1 MIETTP
7 PTEIDAGQTRHWSQQ
22 LQRRIMR
29 LLLQHDQPLF
39 RNQFR
44 QFFVQSTLPQIPLL
58 QQYDRY
64 VKLQTLSDE
73 LLDDILP
80 RIRRQLSLKTSRARL
95 QEEAP
100 TRGDIDWQRSLE
112 RSWSLSPGQPPTS
125 FDTRLR
131 QRSMDTPENVLTV
144 AILLA
149 YRQELQQAMKDSFA
163 DEELSAQE
171 LGTFVSAGERA
182 ERELAAPYARALLEQ
197 ARKADIHALSQQVM
211 FHLRPGPNPYRDLL
225 AWWQRFTQ
233 FRVGRAT
240 EARSLALAS
249 KRSDEKTDAWLY
261 ELWIVLEY
269 LHLLHAEG
277 AVQTQDMKIDTDL
290 LQGTFTWQQQRF
302 RLIYNRQLDTSTS
315 FEADWHHAPS
325 SRPDYTIEREK
336 PLEIRQRGELIWRE
350 PPVVLDAKYYLGGSD
365 PTNTHGPIKK
375 LLGDMT
381 LLSAQVG
388 ILFFPQLPEPE
399 EEQHVTRTVQRTGK
413 QYQAPGEVQH
423 QVQLYHLEPG
433 MPFPELQKRLR
444 ATLDLAALHLPDR
457 PEPCCQGTWLDP
469 DTINADHHAF
479 PPHTVLC
486 PKPHIGPN
494 VFDLVNADRD
504 CLKNP
509 RLCHII
515 GQTIVSPFVVRVTS
529 RDQLAQQSNDLRTR
543 NDELLQQAEQ
553 RGDEAR
559 AEQLRG
565 HVFTGIGRAVEQ
577 YVKLFGNTKSIEENF
592 ERWVFGPYWKQHPSC
607 LSEATRN
614 ALVSGEYVWQHY
626 QEIKLEDWAAP
637 AIQYC
642 RALEHE
648 IKRRL
653 YQPCPDKYKLSKSG
667 FTFGTI
673 IYAYAKQSVDRGA
686 QNNWET
692 FCWLVT
698 NAGSDPQEFERI
710 VKQMIDEN
718 IQAKRNLLAHGDA
731 VTSEVAS
738 SLRESIIGT
747 RNNPGI
753 LCWLT
758 EYLDPASP
766 HIN

>member
-1 MIETTP
+1 MIETTL
-7 PTEIDAGQTRHWSQQ
+7 PTELEAGQTRQWSQQ

-95 QEEAP
+95 REEAP

-112 RSWSLSPGQPPTS
+112 RSWSLSPGQPPIS

-149 YRQELQQAMKDSFA
+149 YRQELQQATQDRFA

-240 EARSLALAS
+240 EARSFALAS

-290 LQGTFTWQQQRF
+290 LQGTFTWQQRRF

-315 FEADWHHAPS
+315 FEADWEHGPS

-336 PLEIRQRGELIWRE
+336 SLEIRQRGELIWRE

-381 LLSAQVG
+381 LLSSQVG
-388 ILFFPQLPEPE
+388 VLFFPQLPEPG
-399 EEQHVTRTVQRTGK
+399 EEQHVTRTVQRSGK

-433 MPFPELQKRLR
+433 MSFPELQKRLR
-444 ATLDLAALHLPDR
+444 ATLDLAAHHLPDR

-509 RLCHII
+509 RLCHVM

-543 NDELLQQAEQ
+543 NSELLQQAEQ

-648 IKRRL
+648 LRRRL
-653 YQPCPDKYKLSKSG
+653 YKPCPDKYKLTKAG
-667 FTFGTI
+667 FTLGTI
-673 IYAYAKQSVDRGA
+673 TSAYSRRFSDTTAK
-686 QNNWET
+686 NNWET
-692 FCWLVT
+692 FSWLVT
-698 NAGSDPQEFERI
+698 NAGSEPQEFERI

-718 IQAKRNLLAHGDA
+718 IKDKRNLLAHGDA
-731 VTSEVAS
+731 VTSEAAT
-738 SLRESIIGT
+738 SLRESIIGD

-753 LCWLT
+753 LCWLA

-766 HIN
+766 G